1 MTTSSPLPDSPDS
14 RQEAT
19 AAARRSNAEPAASM
33 IARAA
38 RFSDAAIVP
47 LIVALAC
54 YLPLAHFAIAPS
66 NPLHLSLF
74 GINLIGQII
83 CFALLALALDLV
95 WGYAGILSLGHGI
108 FFGIGGYLMGI
119 YLLNGAY
126 QDTHVLPDFLQYM
139 GASEFPRAWRAFA
152 RLDVT
157 VLATIVAAALVAGV
171 FGFVTFRSRINGVYL
186 SIITQALTYA
196 LMLLL
201 FINDIGLGGNNGMT
215 GFTRIAGFRLAD
227 VSTQIGLAV
236 ASCLLLALAYLVVRA
251 IVGSSFGRAL
261 VAVRDDEARMRFL
274 GYRTP
279 FIKLVAWC
287 LSAVLAA
294 LAGMLYVPQVGI
306 VNPTIV
312 SPQLSVEIAV
322 WVAIGGRGTLV
333 GAIVGAIVVNGLKFW
348 LTAQWPA
355 VWPFILAGVTLAIVI
370 RFGNG
375 LWGAFKA
382 AGDSAQGA
390 RH

>member
-1 MTTSSPLPDSPDS
+1 MNTFPDPH
-14 RQEAT
+14 T
-19 AAARRSNAEPAASM
+19 ARRFTLSGLAARWMEPATEAFV
-33 IARAA
+33 AP
-38 RFSDAAIVP
+38 V
-47 LIVALAC
+47 LILVAV
-54 YLPLAHFAIAPS
+54 YLPFAYFVVPESSA
-66 NPLHLSLF
+66 LHLSLF
-74 GINLIGQII
+74 GINLIGQIM

-108 FFGIGGYLMGI
+108 FFGIGGYLMAI

-126 QDTHVLPDFLQYM
+126 AQTHVLPDFMQYM
-139 GASEFPRAWRAFA
+139 GAHDFPALWTVLA

-157 VLATIVAAALVAGV
+157 VLATVVISAIVAGV

-215 GFTRIAGFRLAD
+215 GFTQLAGHPIAGTG
-227 VSTQIGLAV
+227 TQIGLAV
-236 ASCLLLALAYLVVRA
+236 ASCVMLVLAYLGVRYLTRSA
-251 IVGSSFGRAL
+251 FGRAL
-261 VAVRDDEARMRFL
+261 IAVRDDEARMRFL
-274 GYRTP
+274 GYRTHTL
-279 FIKLVAWC
+279 KLIAWC

-333 GAIVGAIVVNGLKFW
+333 GAILGAILVNGIKFW
-348 LTAQWPA
+348 LTAELPA
-355 VWPFILAGVTLAIVI
+355 VWPFILAGVTLLIVVC
-370 RFGNG
+370 FSNG
-375 LWGAFKA
+375 VWGTFKA
-382 AGDSAQGA
+382 AAGHGKGEG
-390 RH
+390 R

>member
-1 MTTSSPLPDSPDS
+1 MNTLPDPH
-14 RQEAT
+14 
-19 AAARRSNAEPAASM
+19 AARRFTLSGL
-33 IARAA
+33 AA
-38 RFSDAAIVP
+38 RWMGPATEAFVAP
-47 LIVALAC
+47 LLILVAL
-54 YLPLAHFAIAPS
+54 YLPFAYFVVPAS
-66 NPLHLSLF
+66 SVLHLSLF
-74 GINLIGQII
+74 GINLIGQIM

-108 FFGIGGYLMGI
+108 FFGIGGYLMAI

-126 QDTHVLPDFLQYM
+126 AQTHVLPDFMQYM
-139 GASEFPRAWRAFA
+139 GAHDFPKLWTLLA

-157 VLATIVAAALVAGV
+157 VVATIAISAAVAGV

-201 FINDIGLGGNNGMT
+201 FINDVGLGGNNGMT
-215 GFTRIAGFRLAD
+215 GFTQFAGHPISD
-227 VSTQIGLAV
+227 TGTQIGLAI
-236 ASCLLLALAYLVVRA
+236 ASCLLLVLAYLGVRYLTRSA
-251 IVGSSFGRAL
+251 FGRAL
-261 VAVRDDEARMRFL
+261 IAVRDDEARMRFL
-274 GYRTP
+274 GYRTHTL
-279 FIKLVAWC
+279 KLIAWC

-333 GAIVGAIVVNGLKFW
+333 GAILGAILVNGIKFW
-348 LTAQWPA
+348 LTAELPA
-355 VWPFILAGVTLAIVI
+355 VWPFILAGATLLIVVC
-370 RFGNG
+370 FSHGV
-375 LWGAFKA
+375 WGTFKA
-382 AGDSAQGA
+382 AVGSDKGE
-390 RH
+390 RR

>member
-1 MTTSSPLPDSPDS
+1 MTTLPESRSKHPAGPPRVEADSPTFACALS
-14 RQEAT
+14 RAI
-19 AAARRSNAEPAASM
+19 RVV
-33 IARAA
+33 
-38 RFSDAAIVP
+38 DGAIVP
-47 LIVALAC
+47 LMIALAC
-54 YLPLAHFAIAPS
+54 YLPLAHYAIAPS
-66 NPLHLSLF
+66 SALHLSLF
-74 GINLIGQII
+74 GINLIGQIM

-108 FFGIGGYLMGI
+108 FFGIGGYLMAI

-126 QDTHVLPDFLQYM
+126 DETHVLPDFLQFM
-139 GASEFPRAWRAFA
+139 GASDFPHAWRIFQ

-157 VLATIVAAALVAGV
+157 VVATTVVAAAVAAV

-201 FINDIGLGGNNGMT
+201 FINDVGLGGNNGMT
-215 GFTRIAGFRLAD
+215 GFTRLAGFNISD

-236 ASCLLLALAYLVVRA
+236 ASCLLLALAYLIVRL
-251 IVGSSFGRAL
+251 IVRSSFGRSL

-279 FIKLVAWC
+279 VIKLVAWC

-333 GAIVGAIVVNGLKFW
+333 GAIIGAIVVNGLKFW

-355 VWPFILAGVTLAIVI
+355 IWPFILAGVTLVIVV

-375 LWGAFKA
+375 LWGALKT
-382 AGDSAQGA
+382 AGDSANGA
-390 RH
+390 GR

>member
-1 MTTSSPLPDSPDS
+1 MNTFPDPRAS
-14 RQEAT
+14 RRFTLSAL
-19 AAARRSNAEPAASM
+19 AAKWMGPTVEVG
-33 IARAA
+33 IAP
-38 RFSDAAIVP
+38 V
-47 LIVALAC
+47 LILVAL
-54 YLPLAHFAIAPS
+54 YLPFAYFVVPESSA
-66 NPLHLSLF
+66 LHLSLF
-74 GINLIGQII
+74 GINLIGQIM

-95 WGYAGILSLGHGI
+95 WGYAGILSLGHGV
-108 FFGIGGYLMGI
+108 FFGIGGYLMAI

-126 QDTHVLPDFLQYM
+126 AQTHVLPDFMQYM
-139 GASEFPRAWRAFA
+139 GASDFPALWKVLS

-157 VLATIVAAALVAGV
+157 VLATIVLSALVAGV

-201 FINDIGLGGNNGMT
+201 FINDVGLGGNNGMT
-215 GFTRIAGFRLAD
+215 GFTQLGGYRIAG

-236 ASCLLLALAYLVVRA
+236 CSCLLLVAAYVGVRFLTRS
-251 IVGSSFGRAL
+251 VFGRAL
-261 VAVRDDEARMRFL
+261 IAVRDDEARMRFL
-274 GYRTP
+274 GYRTYTL
-279 FIKLVAWC
+279 KLFAWC

-333 GAIVGAIVVNGLKFW
+333 GAILGAILVNGIKFW
-348 LTAQWPA
+348 LTAELPA
-355 VWPFILAGVTLAIVI
+355 VWPFILAGVTLLIVV
-370 RFGNG
+370 FFSNG
-375 LWGAFKA
+375 VWGTFKA
-382 AGDSAQGA
+382 AGDPGKGE
-390 RH
+390 RT